1 VRRNPAGSASEGE
14 FEARGTSAESGPSQ
28 ALLLGEPTIDS
39 MTSDTRPPSPATPVP
54 TRPGGFRLGRVLG
67 VPVYLRYSWVLLA
80 VVVVILYA
88 GVIDRMLPQL
98 SQVGQY
104 AFAVGFVLCLLLSVL
119 LHEIGHALV
128 ARHYGIGVRA
138 ITLELL
144 GGYTEMESDSPHP
157 RADLLVSIVGPI
169 VSGVLGGAA
178 LAAWFVLPSGTVI
191 NQLAFQLAWSNLI
204 VAVFNSLPGL
214 PLDGGRALRAIV
226 WSITGNRHTGSA
238 VAGWIGRG
246 VAAAV
251 FVLGLVLAAFRG
263 YDVVTLAFVVLVA
276 MTMWQ
281 GATVAIAQGRVA
293 ARLPRLN
300 LRQISRPVVTVP
312 SGTPLAEANRVLI
325 QSAVP
330 EAALAVTDSAGRVVA
345 LVHDEAA
352 AAVPIE
358 RRPWVPVDSVARSVE
373 PGRTLA
379 ADLTGEDVIRAVQ
392 ANPAPTYLVVSGTDV
407 VGVLR
412 FADLARVLN
421 S

>member
-1 VRRNPAGSASEGE
+1 MTKPGRHDYRYWA
-14 FEARGTSAESGPSQ
+14 
-28 ALLLGEPTIDS
+28 PTIDS
-39 MTSDTRPPSPATPVP
+39 MTSDTRPPSPTTPIP
-54 TRPGGFRLGRVLG
+54 ARPGGFRLGRVLG
-67 VPVYLRYSWVLLA
+67 VPVYLRYSWLLLA
-80 VVVVILYA
+80 FAVVILYA
-88 GVIDRMLPQL
+88 GVVNRMLPQL
-98 SQVGQY
+98 SQSGRY
-104 AFAVGFVLCLLLSVL
+104 AFSVGFVLCLLLSVL
-119 LHEIGHALV
+119 LHEIGHAVV

-157 RADLLVSIVGPI
+157 RADLLVSIAGPI
-169 VSGVLGGAA
+169 VSAVLGGAA
-178 LAAWFVLPSGTVI
+178 LAAWFVLPSGSVV
-191 NQLAFQLAWSNLI
+191 NHLAFQLAWSNLI

-226 WSITGNRHTGSA
+226 WRITGDRHTGST

-251 FVLGLVLAAFRG
+251 FASGLALVTFGNYNLVTVAF
-263 YDVVTLAFVVLVA
+263 LVLVA

-281 GATVAIAQGRVA
+281 GATVAIAQGRLA

-300 LRQISRPVVTVP
+300 LRKISRPVVSVP
-312 SGTPLAEANRVLI
+312 AGTPLAEAIRRL
-325 QSAVP
+325 SESGVP
-330 EAALAVTDSAGRVVA
+330 DPALAVTDAAGRVVA

-352 AAVPIE
+352 AAVPVE
-358 RRPWVPVDSVARSVE
+358 RRPWVPVDSVSRAVE
-373 PGRTLA
+373 PGRALP
-379 ADLTGEDVIRAVQ
+379 ADLAGEDIIRAVQ